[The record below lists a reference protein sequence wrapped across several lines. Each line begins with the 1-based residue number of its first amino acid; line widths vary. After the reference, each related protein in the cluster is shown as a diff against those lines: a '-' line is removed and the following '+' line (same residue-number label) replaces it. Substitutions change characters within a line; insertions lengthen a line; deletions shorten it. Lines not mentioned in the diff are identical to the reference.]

1 MIILTINK
9 NGQTASLRTRNRVND
24 NGPEFEFI
32 ENQNR
37 PGSILLKSTKTNWLG
52 WLPKNEIVIKSRRVF
67 E

>member
-52 WLPKNEIVIKSRRVF
+52 WLPENEIVIKSRRVF

>member
-1 MIILTINK
+1 MIILIIKK

-24 NGPEFEFI
+24 NGPEFQLI
-32 ENQNR
+32 ENTNR

-52 WLPKNEIVIKSRRVF
+52 WLPENEIVIKSRTVC